1 MINVNGSNAA
11 TLNFQSSPSDVKVNG
26 VANTIA
32 TVSQVADTS
41 PKPVV
46 EKVEISKAELT
57 KAIDTINQAIMP
69 RSLNFREDESS
80 GRSVITVVDKTNDEV
95 IRQIPAEEV
104 LKVSRDIKRLQE
116 EMAKSVGVLI
126 DSQV

>member
-1 MINVNGSNAA
+1 MINVNGGSAA
-11 TLNFQSSPSDVKVNG
+11 TLSFQSSPPDNKLNGSVAAVNNHIE
-26 VANTIA
+26 VANRV
-32 TVSQVADTS
+32 VSPEVN
-41 PKPVV
+41 
-46 EKVEISKAELT
+46 ISKAELT
-57 KAIDTINQAIMP
+57 AAIDMINQAIIP

-116 EMAKSVGVLI
+116 EMAKSVGILI

>member
-1 MINVNGSNAA
+1 MINVNGSSIAN
-11 TLNFQSSPSDVKVNG
+11 LSFQSSPPDSKLNG
-26 VANTIA
+26 VVAP
-32 TVSQVADTS
+32 VSNADETS
-41 PKPVV
+41 NRVV
-46 EKVEISKAELT
+46 TPKVEISKAELT
-57 KAIDTINQAIMP
+57 AAIDTINQAIIP

>member
-1 MINVNGSNAA
+1 MISVNGSGVA
-11 TLNFQSSPSDVKVNG
+11 TLSFQSSPPDNKLSGEVAAVSNDFE
-26 VANTIA
+26 VANRV
-32 TVSQVADTS
+32 VSPEVKIS
-41 PKPVV
+41 
-46 EKVEISKAELT
+46 KVELT
-57 KAIDTINQAIMP
+57 AAIEMINQAIIP

-104 LKVSRDIKRLQE
+104 LKVSREIKRLQE